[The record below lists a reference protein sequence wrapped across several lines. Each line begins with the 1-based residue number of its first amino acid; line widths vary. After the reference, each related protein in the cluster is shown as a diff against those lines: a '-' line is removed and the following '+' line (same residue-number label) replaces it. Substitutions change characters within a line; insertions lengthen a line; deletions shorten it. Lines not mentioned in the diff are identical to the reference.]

1 MIKNR
6 RRSRVGVVEL
16 MRSGMFVG
24 DAADDETN
32 SNHRILGFGGCNP
45 FIIMRD
51 CGRQNRALDKSAI
64 KLTKDW
70 RGKDETEL
78 TKDKQK
84 NFICSI
90 PSCLCKTRQEGME
103 HIMLYIF

>member
-32 SNHRILGFGGCNP
+32 SNHCILGFGGCNP
-45 FIIMRD
+45 FIKMRD
-51 CGRQNRALDKSAI
+51 CGRQNRALETTAS
-64 KLTKDW
+64 KLTKE
-70 RGKDETEL
+70 RHGKDK
-78 TKDKQK
+78 TKNTDKYFVLFLSPFAK
-84 NFICSI
+84 
-90 PSCLCKTRQEGME
+90 LGRKE
-103 HIMLYIF
+103 